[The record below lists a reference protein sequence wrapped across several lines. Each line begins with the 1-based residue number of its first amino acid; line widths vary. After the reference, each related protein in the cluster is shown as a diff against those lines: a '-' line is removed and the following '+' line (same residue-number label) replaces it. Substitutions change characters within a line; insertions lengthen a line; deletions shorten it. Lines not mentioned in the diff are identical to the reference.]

1 MATTLAQFTTALE
14 NAFKAARDETNP
26 ANQDAAL
33 EQLASD
39 VATAVN
45 NFIDQRDVTVAQ
57 VTGVTSGGSTSGPG
71 TGVVEGE

>member
-14 NAFKAARDETNP
+14 TAFKAARDEQDP
-26 ANQDAAL
+26 QNQDAAL
-33 EQLASD
+33 EQLAID
-39 VATAVN
+39 IATAVN
-45 NFIDQRDVTVAQ
+45 SFIDQRDVTVAN